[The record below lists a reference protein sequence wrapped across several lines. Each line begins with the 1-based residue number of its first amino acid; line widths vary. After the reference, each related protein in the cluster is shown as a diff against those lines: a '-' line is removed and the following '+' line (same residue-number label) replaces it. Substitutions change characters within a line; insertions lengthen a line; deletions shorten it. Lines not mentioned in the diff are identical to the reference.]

1 MKPTKRRR
9 ATKLDTLYRLAVKN
23 GGYFVGA
30 GCKTKFCIKLT
41 DLKKIVDHLKPKL
54 NKKSKI

>member
-41 DLKKIVDHLKPKL
+41 DLKKIVDHLKPKG
-54 NKKSKI
+54 KRA